1 MKIIKQRTTI
11 SIIIILLLFIL
22 LLLRLFYIQI
32 FNNELYIDRAYDL
45 WTRNI
50 VVNSRR
56 GNIYDRNGEL
66 IVGNKLAPTIS
77 IIPSQIKDKDFA
89 ASLIAGALGYEVSD
103 IIYHFNKNVSVEI
116 IKPEALKLTEE
127 QAKEIMKHNI
137 DGVYLSSDVIRYY
150 PYGSYLSHVIGI
162 VGVVR
167 DFGTTFIIKKIKKI

>member
-66 IVGNKLAPTIS
+66 IGGNKLDPTIS
-77 IIPSQIKDKDFA
+77 S
-89 ASLIAGALGYEVSD
+89 IA
-103 IIYHFNKNVSVEI
+103 F
-116 IKPEALKLTEE
+116 
-127 QAKEIMKHNI
+127 
-137 DGVYLSSDVIRYY
+137 
-150 PYGSYLSHVIGI
+150 
-162 VGVVR
+162 
-167 DFGTTFIIKKIKKI
+167 